1 MNARALATVSIA
13 AVLAAATAATADDLF
28 QVTAGGVSV
37 SANSLPDLLTNMA
50 DTTGDFSSLDGTAF
64 DGSITY
70 AGVSNAIAVTFDPDG
85 GGFGVATITIT
96 SLLGTNV
103 ASIPVFSEANGNL
116 GSQLEDFFLKDAPTT
131 ISEFQRAI
139 AAQTPTGIVSGNPMS
154 AAARMMNYRKHRF
167 GINTIRYRS
176 EAPSETATRRAQ
188 RLIMSLDDGDAVVAA
203 GQAPTSSL
211 LGSGF
216 SLTTSGTKASAGNFN
231 GFGATLE
238 PSFAIDFGGT
248 AALVIGMPLGYTSW
262 EGSHGGTAGL
272 QFDVPIQLLHHKGDS
287 EAEGFSPDVRWSII
301 PGGGTL
307 GAFSFD
313 LAQGGLFWN
322 AGATTVVE
330 IYDETMSIAVMG
342 GFMHLSSIQLD
353 YDDYVF
359 DYGTDE
365 DMMQV
370 GFRMARKI
378 GGNVSFYGG
387 TMYSKFINVD
397 AYIDDW
403 FSPNLGF
410 SWSLDNGGLLSLGF
424 EGDFAG
430 SNWKGYGVQF
440 TFVLPF

>member
-1 MNARALATVSIA
+1 MTV
-13 AVLAAATAATADDLF
+13 VLAAGVTATADDLF

-37 SANSLPDLLTNMA
+37 SANSLPDLLSNMA
-50 DTTGDFSSLDGTAF
+50 DTTGAFASLDGTAF

-70 AGVSNAIAVTFDPDG
+70 AGVSNAIAVTFDPNG
-85 GGFGVATITIT
+85 GGIGVATITIT

-103 ASIPVFSEANGNL
+103 ASIPVFSEADGSL
-116 GSQLEDFFLKDAPTT
+116 GTQLEDFFLKDAPNT

-167 GINTIRYRS
+167 WINTIRFRTEASS
-176 EAPSETATRRAQ
+176 EVASRRAQ
-188 RLIMSLDDGDAVVAA
+188 RLIMSLDEEDAI
-203 GQAPTSSL
+203 TSTEATVRPL

-216 SLTTSGTKASAGNFN
+216 SLTTTGTKASAGNFS
-231 GFGATLE
+231 GYGGTLE

-248 AALVIGMPLGYTSW
+248 AALVIGMPLGYSSW
-262 EGSHGGTAGL
+262 EGSQGGTAGL
-272 QFDVPIQLLHHKGDS
+272 QFDVPIQLLHHQGDS
-287 EAEGFSPDVRWSII
+287 AAEGFSPDVRWSII

-322 AGATTVVE
+322 AGAMTVVE

-342 GFMHLSSIQLD
+342 SFMHLSSIQLE

-378 GGNVSFYGG
+378 GDNVSFYGG
-387 TMYSKFINVD
+387 TTYSKFINVD

-410 SWSLDNGGLLSLGF
+410 SWSLDNGGLISLGF

-430 SNWKGYGVQF
+430 SDWRGYGMQF